1 MTYFND
7 EIEEE
12 KNEQLT
18 PEEEIVVEE
27 AESNLQTVK
36 PTDNKKDKKDKVKK
50 AGKAKATVSELKK
63 VTWPTFGKVVKQTL
77 VVLSVTFVFLLVVI
91 GIDQLLYLL
100 YNLLTKNM

>member
-27 AESNLQTVK
+27 AERNLQTVK

-100 YNLLTKNM
+100 YNLLTKKM